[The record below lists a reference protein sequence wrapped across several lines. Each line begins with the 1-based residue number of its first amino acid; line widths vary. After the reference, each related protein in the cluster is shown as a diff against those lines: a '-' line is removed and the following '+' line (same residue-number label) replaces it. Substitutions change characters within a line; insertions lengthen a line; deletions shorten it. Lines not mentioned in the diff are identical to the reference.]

1 MIRPSEEH
9 PEPPSSTAAD
19 GAARAPNP
27 PRLSATWGAIAPH
40 SQDRTVRRSEGGHSP
55 AADLGMLLVCLIWGV
70 NFSVT
75 KIAIGE
81 IPALPFTAVRFTLAS
96 LLLWVVVRVVEG
108 PGRMDAAA
116 WRRLVILGIVGNTC
130 YQLLFILGLAHTT
143 ATNSA
148 LIVATVPTVVA
159 VIAGALS
166 LERITRRM
174 WFGIG
179 LGTLGV
185 VLVIAASG
193 IEFSTGTLHG
203 DLLTVLAVFC
213 WAGYTVDLRRLP
225 AGISPLRVTMVTSVA
240 GTPGLVLAGLPG
252 LVRLE
257 WATISATGWAAL
269 AYATL
274 LSLVVAYILWN
285 RSVQTVGGTR
295 TAIYMCLTPL
305 VAVIAAWAM
314 LGERAHPS
322 QAIGAALIVAGVLL
336 TRW

>member
-1 MIRPSEEH
+1 
-9 PEPPSSTAAD
+9 
-19 GAARAPNP
+19 
-27 PRLSATWGAIAPH
+27 
-40 SQDRTVRRSEGGHSP
+40 
-55 AADLGMLLVCLIWGV
+55 MLLVCLIWGV
-70 NFSVT
+70 NFSIT
-75 KIAIGE
+75 KIGIGE

-96 LLLWVVVRVVEG
+96 LLLWVVVRAVER
-108 PGRMDAAA
+108 PSRMDAVA
-116 WRRLVILGIVGNTC
+116 WRRLVVLGIVGNTC

-159 VIAGALS
+159 VIAGALG
-166 LERITRRM
+166 LERVTRRM
-174 WFGIG
+174 WWGIG
-179 LGTLGV
+179 LGTVGV
-185 VLVIAASG
+185 VLVIVASG
-193 IEFSTGTLHG
+193 VEFSAETLHG
-203 DLLTVLAVFC
+203 DLLTLTAVFC
-213 WAGYTVDLRRLP
+213 WAGYTVGLRRLP
-225 AGISPLRVTMVTSVA
+225 AGVSPLRVTMVTSVA

-252 LVRLE
+252 LLRLE
-257 WATISATGWAAL
+257 WGAISPTGWSAL

-305 VAVIAAWAM
+305 VAVIAAWAI

-322 QAIGAALIVAGVLL
+322 QAVGAVLIVAGVLL

>member
-1 MIRPSEEH
+1 
-9 PEPPSSTAAD
+9 
-19 GAARAPNP
+19 
-27 PRLSATWGAIAPH
+27 
-40 SQDRTVRRSEGGHSP
+40 
-55 AADLGMLLVCLIWGV
+55 MLLVCLIWGV

-75 KIAIGE
+75 KLAIGE
-81 IPALPFTAVRFTLAS
+81 IPPLPFTAVRFTLAS
-96 LLLWVVVRVVEG
+96 LILWAVVRAVEG
-108 PGRMDAAA
+108 PSRLDAKA
-116 WRRLVILGIVGNTC
+116 WRHLIVLGIVGNTC
-130 YQLLFILGLAHTT
+130 YQLLFVLGLAATT

-159 VIAGALS
+159 VFAGALG
-166 LERITRRM
+166 LERVTRRM
-174 WFGIG
+174 GWGIG

-185 VLVIAASG
+185 VLVIATSG
-193 IEFSTGTLHG
+193 VEFSTGTLHG

-213 WAGYTVDLRRLP
+213 WAGYTVGLRQLP
-225 AGISPLRVTMVTSVA
+225 AGVSPLRVTMVTSFA

-252 LVRLE
+252 LFRLE
-257 WATISATGWAAL
+257 WASISGIGWAAL

-305 VAVIAAWAM
+305 FAVLAAWVI
-314 LGERAHPS
+314 LGEQVHPS
-322 QAIGAALIVAGVLL
+322 QAVGAVLIVVGVLL

>member
-1 MIRPSEEH
+1 
-9 PEPPSSTAAD
+9 
-19 GAARAPNP
+19 
-27 PRLSATWGAIAPH
+27 
-40 SQDRTVRRSEGGHSP
+40 V
-55 AADLGMLLVCLIWGV
+55 ADLGMLFVCLIWGI

-75 KIAIGE
+75 KIGIGE

-96 LLLWVVVRVVEG
+96 LLLGAVVRVVEG
-108 PGRMDAAA
+108 PARIEGPA
-116 WRRLVILGIVGNTC
+116 WRRLIVLGIVGNTC
-130 YQLLFILGLAHTT
+130 YQLMFILGLEHTT

-159 VIAGALS
+159 VIAWALG
-166 LERITRRM
+166 LEQVTRRM
-174 WFGIG
+174 WWGIG
-179 LGTLGV
+179 LGTVGV

-193 IEFSTGTLHG
+193 VEFSTGTLHG
-203 DLLTVLAVFC
+203 DLLTLLAVFC

-225 AGISPLRVTMVTSVA
+225 AGVSPLRVTMVTSVA

-252 LVRLE
+252 MFRLE
-257 WATISATGWAAL
+257 WATVSATGWWAL

-305 VAVIAAWAM
+305 FAVIAAWGI

-322 QAIGAALIVAGVLL
+322 QAVGAALIIAGVLL